1 MKKAKTKAK
10 AKPKATLYLAPIKR
24 IVHQAGFKIG
34 HDALV
39 ALEKHLEDY
48 IAKLARRSAY
58 IAKKHHRKIIKLKHL
73 KESEREGF
81 IS

>member
-1 MKKAKTKAK
+1 MKKTKAKTK
-10 AKPKATLYLAPIKR
+10 TSLYLAPIKR

-48 IAKLARRSAY
+48 IVKLAKRSAY

-73 KESEREGF
+73 KEAEKEGF